1 MRGQTI
7 NVDLCFVPL
16 THHPEAKLP
25 AISGSSGKLVFQS
38 GTAVDK
44 APHYPGRVFEDDKL
58 PYTSA
63 MEGFVSA
70 SRDKDKKSTVSLPI
84 DGKRSSVKERQRI
97 VHEEEVALRNE
108 RRSLRQQRKKEDAA
122 WKRAREQ
129 RRQQTMEGTKLPQ
142 TPSQAFNSQQWK
154 QCREQRRQTVER
166 RKQEDIQWRHKRQQI
181 KQRWPQ
187 FPVVTA
193 WIAILVITDNCTRQ
207 CPGLPLFIAGTK
219 VTAETVIDALS
230 QLLPAELQFL
240 ISDHGTQF
248 RAKVFKQ
255 FAESQSFTHVLIA
268 PHRPQSNGI
277 AERFV
282 RTLKQWLLDKQWQ
295 NEHQLHQC
303 LLQFLNFYNDRPHQ
317 GLPGDLSPNELAR
330 RLSG

>member
-207 CPGLPLFIAGTK
+207 CPELGEGIVQGFRRPASH
-219 VTAETVIDALS
+219 TAEARYQLRGLEPDAQYELTDFDNPEITTMAGNDLIEKGLTINIADQPGAAVVRYTELS
-230 QLLPAELQFL
+230 
-240 ISDHGTQF
+240 
-248 RAKVFKQ
+248 
-255 FAESQSFTHVLIA
+255 
-268 PHRPQSNGI
+268 
-277 AERFV
+277 
-282 RTLKQWLLDKQWQ
+282 
-295 NEHQLHQC
+295 
-303 LLQFLNFYNDRPHQ
+303 
-317 GLPGDLSPNELAR
+317 
-330 RLSG
+330 